1 MSNIPPPPSDDPSPD
16 SSINGGSIL
25 PMHERYSHAAH
36 MPPINIKIINQG
48 EDHSSGSGVD
58 NETTTDYPIPN
69 IRDNSEH
76 NDSMPISVPN
86 VDTLHD
92 ITPSNIDPPA
102 KELDFNNLIIKK
114 I

>member
-1 MSNIPPPPSDDPSPD
+1 MAQKLHLPL
-16 SSINGGSIL
+16 IL
-25 PMHERYSHAAH
+25 SKQTSLYQKPYLLLM
-36 MPPINIKIINQG
+36 PINIKIINQG